1 MSITIREDAEIKKLD
16 ELSTNIIKMF
26 IEKGVTKQEGIS
38 ILSAILISSL
48 EDDSDGV
55 TFVGGKGFLVEVS
68 APGTWEKN
76 HPEIAEEFFDAV
88 EQLESSSDVDDV
100 LNTIKECVGK
110 PH

>member
-1 MSITIREDAEIKKLD
+1 MSISIREDAEAEKLNKITK
-16 ELSTNIIKMF
+16 EVVKIF
-26 IEKGVTKQEGIS
+26 IEKGITKEEGIS
-38 ILSAILISSL
+38 VLSAILISSL
-48 EDDSDGV
+48 KDGSDGV

-100 LNTIKECVGK
+100 LNNIKECVGK